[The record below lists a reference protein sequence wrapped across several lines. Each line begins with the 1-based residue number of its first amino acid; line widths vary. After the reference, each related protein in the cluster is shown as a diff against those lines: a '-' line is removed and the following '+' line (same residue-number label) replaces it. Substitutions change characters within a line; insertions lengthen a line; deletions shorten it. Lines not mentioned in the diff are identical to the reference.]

1 MTINQAKDLVQ
12 KEVLRAWWNVACRGT
27 IEAATGF
34 GKSRVGVLAST
45 YFSKA
50 VENCKILIIV
60 PTETLKNE
68 WEQEFKRWG
77 ESKVFKKN
85 VQVECIHTAR
95 KFKGNEYDLVICD
108 EIHNYVNGAVN
119 KKFFRNNK
127 YHRILGLSATIE
139 DNLLE
144 HLNKVAPICYT
155 LDLYQAVELGLV
167 SDFTVY
173 NIAVELTLPER
184 KQYNALSKKIAWTWE
199 NHSQQ
204 AWGSITA
211 RTKILYTAKGKTR
224 ILKKL
229 VKLLGENNYGVVFSM
244 TKDQANLIKTKL
256 GDKCLPHHSGVT
268 KKRRIE
274 YLKNFADGRTKTRIL
289 SSAKT
294 LDEGVNLPRLKYGI
308 LMASSSKVKQQ
319 NQRVGRCIRV
329 DADGKHAII
338 VRVYCKDTQE
348 EKWLESSQVKIKAVE
363 TTLEQLQILL
373 NK

>member
-1 MTINQAKDLVQ
+1 MNINQAKDLVQ
-12 KEVLRAWWNVACRGT
+12 KETLRAWWKASCIGT

-45 YFSKA
+45 YFSDT
-50 VENCKILIIV
+50 VEDCKILIIV
-60 PTETLKNE
+60 PTDTIKDEWRLHFKQWGKSKIFKN
-68 WEQEFKRWG
+68 
-77 ESKVFKKN
+77 N

-95 KFKGNEYDLVICD
+95 KFKGKEYDLVICD

-119 KKFFRNNK
+119 KKFFRYNK

-139 DNLLE
+139 DNLIE

-173 NIAVELTLPER
+173 NIAVELTKPER
-184 KQYNALSKKIAWTWE
+184 TEYDKLSKKIAWVWE

-211 RTKILYTAKGKTR
+211 RAKILYTAKSKIR

-229 VKLLGENNYGVVFSM
+229 IKMLGEDNYGVVFSM

-256 GDKCLPHHSGVT
+256 GDRCLPHHSGVA
-268 KKRRIE
+268 KKKRIE

-289 SSAKT
+289 SSART

-329 DADGKHAII
+329 GEDGKHAVI
-338 VRVYCKDTQE
+338 VRLYCKDTQE
-348 EKWLESSQVKIKAVE
+348 EKWLDTSQSKIKAVE
-363 TTLEQLQILL
+363 TTLEDL
-373 NK
+373 NKILK